1 MQTAKEEFAIEFKS
15 VISRVV
21 CGISSLENELRL
33 LKAFKFEYPPDKT
46 AWFLKGVACV
56 LLDFI
61 LEVKKGRLPV
71 PQVITYKEVAN
82 RANSLLEE
90 WKVEKEVRLPL
101 RGNSLSNQ
109 LGWILGLL
117 SSFSWFSGEIWISSI
132 VQTQRGNKPSAGFY
146 DLVFQLTGRYP
157 QDADVFEFQKQLF
170 EKLLGD
176 AW

>member
-15 VISRVV
+15 AVSRII
-21 CGISSLENELRL
+21 CGVSTLEDELGL
-33 LKAFKFEYPPDKT
+33 LKTFEFKYSPDKT

-61 LEVKKGRLPV
+61 LEVKKRKLPI
-71 PQVITYKEVAN
+71 PQVITYKEVAE
-82 RANSLLEE
+82 RTNSLLEG
-90 WKVEKEVRLPL
+90 WKVGREIRLPM

-117 SSFSWFSGEIWISSI
+117 SSFSWFSGGIWISSI
-132 VQTQRGNKPSAGFY
+132 VQTQRGNKPSSGFY

-157 QDADVFEFQKQLF
+157 QDVDVFEFQKQLF
-170 EKLLGD
+170 ERLI
-176 AW
+176 